1 MKFELAPYHRDI
13 PDQDLIDDL
22 IRVAKRLATN
32 RVTIDQYN
40 EHGNFNSATFQRR
53 FGGWLKSLQKAGL
66 QQTRTY
72 GITDEEYFRNLE
84 HVWLT
89 LGRQPYYGEIEKPFS
104 KYSKKAYCYRFGTW
118 RKSLQA
124 FIDYVNAAEDIDNT
138 DTFSNKTL
146 TGVKKHKTK
155 RSPSW
160 RLRFLVMRR
169 DNFRCR
175 ICGAVQ
181 NIEKGITLHVD
192 HIVPWT
198 KGGETISDN
207 LQTLCNYCNTGKSDL
222 PMKT

>member
-1 MKFELAPYHRDI
+1 MKFELEPYHRDI
-13 PDQDLIDDL
+13 PNQQLIDDL

-40 EHGNFNSATFQRR
+40 EHGKFNSATFQRR
-53 FGGWLKSLQKAGL
+53 FGGWLKSLHKAGL
-66 QQTRTY
+66 QQMRLY
-72 GITDEEYFRNLE
+72 GITDEEYFCNLE

-89 LGRQPYYGEIEKPFS
+89 LGRQPYYGDIEKPFS
-104 KYSKKAYCYRFGTW
+104 KYSKKAYCYRFSSW

-124 FIDYVNAAEDIDNT
+124 FIDYVNAAEDIKKT
-138 DTFSNKTL
+138 VTFSNKTL

-160 RLRFLVMRR
+160 RLRFIVVRQ

-192 HIVPWT
+192 HIIPWT
-198 KGGETISDN
+198 KEGETISDN
-207 LQTLCNYCNTGKSDL
+207 LQTLCNNYNTGKSDL
-222 PMKT
+222 PMET